1 MQETR
6 KLQTALGFMIDTID
20 EYKDK
25 TVLVPQALFHACFKK
40 KKEVFVDFLIMV
52 EIQLEWHS
60 DRNAGPGWFSL
71 ARPPLRPMING
82 ENVPLMRSS

>member
-25 TVLVPQALFHACFKK
+25 TVLVPQALFHACF
-40 KKEVFVDFLIMV
+40 
-52 EIQLEWHS
+52 IQLEWHS
-60 DRNAGPGWFSL
+60 DCNAGPGWFSL

>member
-25 TVLVPQALFHACFKK
+25 TVLVPQALFHACF
-40 KKEVFVDFLIMV
+40 VRRTLIIRY
-52 EIQLEWHS
+52 IQLEWHS